1 MDFLL
6 PVYWYGG
13 RVWHALS
20 IASGSTCIS
29 IDGPS
34 MHGNGW
40 WGQVLNVD
48 EAYRARS
55 QAFIRSLFSGVHG
68 NGSAVGRVGG
78 AVRLGHEH
86 GVF

>member
-1 MDFLL
+1 
-6 PVYWYGG
+6 
-13 RVWHALS
+13 
-20 IASGSTCIS
+20 
-29 IDGPS
+29 